1 MKYVLYID
9 YVGSPRVEYQPLTAK
24 NLADAI
30 LQSDA
35 RYDENTMYLMRIME
49 KAGKKYKLDTGVT
62 AQDYVG
68 IIDKRGGKWCEYQGE
83 HIVSHVIAKWGDD
96 YWLK

>member
-49 KAGKKYKLDTGVT
+49 KAGKKYKFDTGVSS
-62 AQDYVG
+62 QDYVG
-68 IIDKRGGKWCEYQGE
+68 IIDKRFDRWYEYQGK
-83 HIVSHVIAKWGDD
+83 HTVAHDTAKWGDW
-96 YWLK
+96 YRLK